1 MSQSRARLW
10 LSAACLALSTC
21 QPQGTNERG
30 MPAWGR
36 AAVSD
41 DVVSTVD
48 GARIAATEVSALARA
63 GGLSTA
69 AALARLEAERLLAQE
84 AARRGYDSHAQTRSV
99 GRQALV
105 QALLSRD
112 IESQSVDEDEIRAA
126 YAREHTRFETPEKRT
141 ATHLLA
147 FLPKG
152 ASAEQDRAAREFCE
166 MASRE
171 LRNASDRQA
180 TLAQLRT
187 TQSAL
192 FAVKVEDLPAVAN
205 DKSFVP
211 EFQRALFSVPAP
223 GVVEA
228 PVKTEF
234 GWHVIIVT
242 AIQPATHL
250 SLESARPQLRQEL
263 AVRKRKQALEA
274 LLAKL
279 RRGTPVQFSA
289 SAQQALATLEF

>member
-1 MSQSRARLW
+1 MSGPRARLW
-10 LSAACLALSTC
+10 LSAAYFALSAC
-21 QPQGTNERG
+21 QQHGTNASG
-30 MPAWGR
+30 TAAWGR

-48 GARIAATEVSALARA
+48 GARIAAAEVRALARA
-63 GGLSTA
+63 GSLSPA
-69 AALARLEAERLLAQE
+69 AALARLEAERLLAEE
-84 AARRGYDSHAQTRSV
+84 AARRGYDARAETRRV

-105 QALLSRD
+105 QTLLSRD
-112 IESQSVDEDEIRAA
+112 IEAQTVDEDEIRAA
-126 YAREHTRFETPEKRT
+126 YETEHTRFETPEKRT

-166 MASRE
+166 MAIRE
-171 LRNASDRQA
+171 LSHAPDRQA
-180 TLAQLRT
+180 TLTQLKAAK
-187 TQSAL
+187 SAL

-211 EFQRALFSVPAP
+211 DFQRALFSVRAP
-223 GVVEA
+223 GVVEV
-228 PVKTEF
+228 PVKTEY

-250 SLESARPQLRQEL
+250 ALESARAQLRREL
-263 AVRKRKQALEA
+263 AVRKHKRAVDA

-279 RRGTPVQFSA
+279 RDRTPVHFSE
-289 SAQQALATLEF
+289 SAQQALATLEL